1 MKSGD
6 ERSLA
11 DVPVPIMASLA
22 LALVLQVALRI
33 GDAPSEKLARDL
45 PAPPPAAL
53 LRLAGLGESALTA
66 RLAMVYLQGYDLN
79 SGNSLPYQRLDYGL
93 LIRWLKVILEIDPK
107 SQYPLFM
114 AARIYAEVPDP
125 AKMREMLFF
134 VHEQFLEDPN
144 QRWPWLAHAALLAK
158 HRLHDLPLARRY
170 AAELSRLVSSPS
182 LPIWAREMESFL
194 LEDMGE
200 KEAARI
206 ELGGLIASGQVTDP
220 DELRFL
226 QLRIK
231 QLE

>member
-1 MKSGD
+1 MKSRD
-6 ERSLA
+6 ERRLA
-11 DVPVPIMASLA
+11 DVPPPILASLA

-33 GDAPSEKLARDL
+33 GVAPSEKLAEDL
-45 PAPPPAAL
+45 PAPPPAAM
-53 LRLAGLGESALTA
+53 LRLVGLGEPALTA
-66 RLAMVYLQGYDLN
+66 RLAMIYLQGYDLN

-114 AARIYAEVPDP
+114 GARIYAEVPDP
-125 AKMREMLFF
+125 AKMREMLTL

-158 HRLHDLPLARRY
+158 HRLRDLPLARRY
-170 AAELSRLVSSPS
+170 AAELSRLASSPS
-182 LPIWAREMESFL
+182 LPLWAREMESFI

-226 QLRIK
+226 QLRIR